1 MLSRFNQKYLKYKI
15 KYNSIIKEKVFNSYK
30 NINNIINILN
40 NEYKINKLN
49 QIGGSKNRMIKNSK
63 TIILFYRNMVEEY
76 YFINF
81 QLHSQYNK
89 LLKKL
94 KQKNNG
100 FFNSIAS
107 ILEETINNNISF
119 NIEIDFNTI
128 KKGGA
133 NDYEDDED
141 FKALGNKI
149 KLAMETV
156 KEYNFLKNLF
166 DPLFVKLDKI
176 IDDVA
181 KLKNLSDIINKIDTE
196 IDNNTADPVQI
207 LSIINEIIEKIKNE
221 TPDRIVTILQDLET
235 LSEHFIE
242 IPDNLAHKQE
252 YYDILERKIEEIYK
266 YKMDELKAKETDKNY
281 EIKNMIKALEET
293 HASRGT
299 NKLGKKIKKIKN
311 LFIKFDEK
319 LDKFGIDII
328 KNNEESVALITEL
341 ERDTLLNLLEKN
353 IKILEKIKISK
364 TMFDTK
370 DHIKAEIDSLK
381 LLLSN
386 SKNSTNTVEIKDI
399 EDMYPVID
407 EKIRQIELK
416 STETNTLYDK
426 YEEENKKYKEI
437 DVIILPIIKVIN
449 DDKQIIDTK
458 IIEINQDIITLKSYQ
473 LKIEEIIRNVQNID
487 RFDSTIRDDEK
498 LRLINIDLLDV
509 EKINLDSTTLI
520 KSVLDD
526 KIKAIKDNKTQIE
539 TKLTEITNTYQN
551 PSFSAN
557 EQYEKYIKYHHDIK
571 EKEIIDIKID
581 EKIDKFNEDIT
592 PIDTF
597 IKIDH
602 IQIIRD
608 KIVEYTLD
616 KEFNDIEKS
625 MDENIIKINKNKEEF
640 DILYI
645 KIKEHNTEINLKIQ
659 TFESNQTKTIVLG
672 QTLLAEIIQ
681 KLTEFTSDKIK
692 NDEYNVYII
701 SDIQKCKELKILSE
715 TKNNGVSNQKI
726 TNIVSKFTEIELLI
740 TNYETQRKIDEI
752 IQIIADL
759 NIKKGNIEEIIN
771 DIEIINKEKEFERL
785 YNEIKPKIEQE
796 KRIITGSLLTCKQKT
811 SSINFDEFEELD
823 QLITFTIDD
832 PDKFKKYNKHLKLL
846 NSITDLPADPNKIII
861 NEEKIILVKI
871 NTDIETFSSTEKNK
885 NLLSNILTKVTKLIE
900 DVNDLEL
907 IIKEIHDIKNKY
919 KKYKEKYEKE
929 IDKFEKSI
937 IEIIKAFETKFN
949 LHFKTIND
957 EAAKNIK
964 EMESKTSNTGL
975 SNYREE
981 KISDLL
987 KQSNDIGKYS
997 KFIEEYNNEDSQL
1010 NIEKI
1015 ALINKIKKL
1024 YDDELQIKIEI
1035 NNELNNIGKENKIL
1049 MENNI
1054 LKLNEL
1060 LPKLQTENVELNKKL
1075 LDIDFFI
1082 KKINDGQIINN
1093 NFKNIANSLPVNLA
1107 LIKNNLKG
1115 GTPIE
1120 LLSIIIKFIYDL
1132 INKKIRESI
1141 NGKTKNIFSSGK
1153 LEPIQ
1158 YGKYLD
1164 NDTYNLKKNSYFKFN
1179 SDLNDKSDESDYKKF
1194 MSDITNFDSKNL
1206 KIEIATSTFEFKQ
1219 IPSDLKDMKYKEI
1232 EILEKFTTNLLIIF
1246 DKYETINEEKKTH
1259 TIDSKKK

>member
-94 KQKNNG
+94 KQKNNV

-458 IIEINQDIITLKSYQ
+458 IVEINQDIITLKSYQ

-759 NIKKGNIEEIIN
+759 NIKKGNIEEIIK
-771 DIEIINKEKEFERL
+771 DIEIINKATEFERL

-796 KRIITGSLLTCKQKT
+796 KRIITGLLLTCKQKT
-811 SSINFDEFEELD
+811 SSINFNEFEKLEDALS
-823 QLITFTIDD
+823 FTIDD
-832 PDKFKKYNKHLKLL
+832 PDKFKKYNQYLKLL
-846 NSITDLPADPNKIII
+846 NSVTGLPADHNDTII
-861 NEEKIILVKI
+861 NGEKIKLEEIKTDIDRLSSTDKNKQLLSIILV
-871 NTDIETFSSTEKNK
+871 NVTE
-885 NLLSNILTKVTKLIE
+885 LIKE
-900 DVNDLEL
+900 IDDLKL
-907 IIKEIHDIKNKY
+907 IIKEIHDIKTRY
-919 KKYKEKYEKE
+919 EKYKEKYEKE

-937 IEIIKAFETKFN
+937 ILIIKAFDTKFN
-949 LHFKTIND
+949 LHYKPIND
-957 EAAKNIK
+957 EADKNIK
-964 EMESKTSNTGL
+964 EMESKITKPEIDKNKTIK
-975 SNYREE
+975 E
-981 KISDLL
+981 ILL
-987 KQSNDIGKYS
+987 EAGPDKDYS
-997 KFIEEYNNEDSQL
+997 KFILKYNDEFKEDSPINL
-1010 NIEKI
+1010 EKI
-1015 ALINKIKKL
+1015 EFINKIKKL
-1024 YDDELQIKIEI
+1024 YDLENKITDKI
-1035 NNELNNIGKENKIL
+1035 MNELDIIGKENKVLFETNKI
-1049 MENNI
+1049 
-1054 LKLNEL
+1054 KLNEL
-1060 LPKLQTENVELNKKL
+1060 VIELENKNKVSNEELLEIKYFIKSLNGEKGLNKENENIHTYYNNIKIILKL
-1075 LDIDFFI
+1075 GFPKPTPELSNDTTTQDIMENII
-1082 KKINDGQIINN
+1082 KIIYYLFKKNIRSENIKNKI
-1093 NFKNIANSLPVNLA
+1093 FKNQDEPPINYE
-1107 LIKNNLKG
+1107 KYFQTNN
-1115 GTPIE
+1115 E
-1120 LLSIIIKFIYDL
+1120 
-1132 INKKIRESI
+1132 
-1141 NGKTKNIFSSGK
+1141 
-1153 LEPIQ
+1153 
-1158 YGKYLD
+1158 
-1164 NDTYNLKKNSYFKFN
+1164 YNLKIDSFFKFN
-1179 SDLNDKSDESDYKKF
+1179 YKNNADE
-1194 MSDITNFDSKNL
+1194 NLFDSYLKNFKFDKQNFKFKYANFILNEL
-1206 KIEIATSTFEFKQ
+1206 KYEEIQ
-1219 IPSDLKDMKYKEI
+1219 ILQ
-1232 EILEKFTTNLLIIF
+1232 KFTYNLLIIF
-1246 DKYETINEEKKTH
+1246 DKYKDYFKAKNDYLAKL
-1259 TIDSKKK
+1259 SN